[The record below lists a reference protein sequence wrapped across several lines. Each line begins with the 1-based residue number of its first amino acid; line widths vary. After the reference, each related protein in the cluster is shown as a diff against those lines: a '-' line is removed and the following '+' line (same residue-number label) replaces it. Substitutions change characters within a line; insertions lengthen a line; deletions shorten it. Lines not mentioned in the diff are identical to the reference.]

1 MPCLNSVRLRVS
13 VPSMKRSLHVK
24 GIADH
29 EAYSLFFK
37 MTPEQDA
44 ADRGNRI
51 KQIGRWHDMARGRG
65 VVICECD
72 SAEALTNWALNWNVL
87 LDAEVVPVLDDAEVR
102 VTATGDVEQ
111 LLSTG
116 RRDAFFDSR
125 ARGLELARARERHA
139 DRVRRVRHRR
149 RRRPAILG

>member
-1 MPCLNSVRLRVS
+1 
-13 VPSMKRSLHVK
+13 MKFMITWRIHEGK
-24 GIADH
+24 IH

-44 ADRGNRI
+44 ADRGSRI

-87 LDAEVVPVLDDAEVR
+87 LDAEVVPVLDDNEVR
-102 VTATGDVEQ
+102 A
-111 LLSTG
+111 
-116 RRDAFFDSR
+116 
-125 ARGLELARARERHA
+125 
-139 DRVRRVRHRR
+139 
-149 RRRPAILG
+149 LGKNRSKNS